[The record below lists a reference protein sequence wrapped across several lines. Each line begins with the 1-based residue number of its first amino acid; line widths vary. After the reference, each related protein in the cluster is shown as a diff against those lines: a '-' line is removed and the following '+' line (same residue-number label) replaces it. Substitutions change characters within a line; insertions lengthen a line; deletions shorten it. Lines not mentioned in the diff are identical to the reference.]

1 LYCVDILMTE
11 HCMLNYVIFY
21 IFDYFHIHGFTCMWI
36 HRNKIKERNTKFH
49 EILFNGSQVVRMD
62 G

>member
-1 LYCVDILMTE
+1 
-11 HCMLNYVIFY
+11 MLNYVIFY